1 MRHWQLWL
9 VVVLLSTA
17 AGSSIAA
24 PASPR
29 LPEVV
34 VAILDDGLSV
44 RQASFEP
51 LFKQELLALTEGEFD
66 LRFKVFSGRWQLET
80 TRQAL
85 QQAYDDP
92 EVDMVLVT
100 GLTANQLVAQE
111 DAFAKPTFLPL
122 VFDASLLG
130 LPRQGRGSGETHLS
144 YLADETDFFDQ
155 LAAFHEVV
163 PFRRVGLL
171 VDGFILQTSD
181 EVVRSTLNV
190 GSRLEV
196 EIVPIPY
203 DDPEGDLLALIPD
216 RVEAVMVG
224 GLERLSEAAINRL
237 VEGLVMRSLP
247 SFSLAGDS
255 FVRRGLLASATSDAD
270 WRRLARRTAL
280 NMQAVMLG
288 EEAAQQPVDFR
299 SKRRLFVNLQT
310 ARKIDLWPTYD
321 VLVEAVLV
329 GDDPGAGGLGWDI
342 AQVAEEA
349 VRINQELLAQQLAT
363 DAGALDVRRA
373 RTRLLPQISADL
385 SSTLLDGGSPAV
397 ASGAVAQQSTDAA
410 LTLSQVV
417 WSEPILADRD
427 IQQHLQIG
435 REAELERFRLDILQ
449 AATVAF
455 LDVLRADTQV
465 RVQRDNLERIRAN
478 LELARDRVRVGSSSR
493 ADVYRWQRELATA
506 RQTSI
511 DAYTQR
517 TVAREALNRL
527 LHRPLTEPFIVVTPS
542 LDDPYLLMSEGGLRE
557 TIDNPKS
564 FRRLTAFQVQQ
575 GLKRSP
581 ELASLQASL
590 AALRRQR
597 VSVRR
602 QFFSPTVSLQGQ
614 ISYILEEDRAVG
626 IPQDGESDA
635 SLGVV
640 ASLPLF
646 TGGSRRLDGEQ
657 LDLEIRRL
665 EAQVSALSERIE
677 QGIRANMHLANAS
690 FNNIALAQ
698 QAAEAAAK
706 NLELITSSY
715 SQGVVSILD
724 LLDAQSAALQSEESA
739 ANAVF
744 DFLIDL
750 MRAQRAAGVFD
761 FFLSDQERQ
770 LTLLE
775 LQRFL
780 ANEEIGR

>member
-1 MRHWQLWL
+1 MRQWQLWL
-9 VVVLLSTA
+9 TIVVLSTA
-17 AGSSIAA
+17 GPLIAA
-24 PASPR
+24 PPSPSH
-29 LPEVV
+29 PEVV
-34 VAILDDGLSV
+34 VAILDDGIAA
-44 RQASFEP
+44 RQASLEP
-51 LFKQELLALTEGEFD
+51 LFREELLALTEGEIEV
-66 LRFKVFSGRWQLET
+66 RFKVFSGQWQLET
-80 TRQAL
+80 TRRAL
-85 QQAYDDP
+85 QRAYDDP

-111 DAFAKPTFLPL
+111 TSFAKPTFLPL
-122 VFDASLLG
+122 VFDAALLA
-130 LPRQGRGSGETHLS
+130 LPRQGQGSGITHLS
-144 YLADETDFFDQ
+144 YLADEMDFFDH

-171 VDGFILQTSD
+171 VDAFILKVSAD
-181 EVVRSTLNV
+181 VVRSTLAV
-190 GSRLEV
+190 GSRLDV
-196 EIVPIPY
+196 EIVPIAY
-203 DDPEGDLLALIPD
+203 EDPEGDLLSLIPSH
-216 RVEAVMVG
+216 VEAIMVG
-224 GLERLSEAAINRL
+224 GLERLSEAAIDRL
-237 VEGLVMRSLP
+237 VEGLAKRRLP

-270 WRRLARRTAL
+270 WQRLARRTAL

-288 EEAAQQPVDFR
+288 EEAARQPVDFR
-299 SKRRLFVNLQT
+299 SKRRLYVNLQT
-310 ARKIDLWPTYD
+310 AQILDVWPTYD

-329 GDDPGAGGLGWDI
+329 DDDPGAGGLGWDI

-363 DAGALDVRRA
+363 DAGALEVRLA

-385 SSTLLDGGSPAV
+385 SWTELDGGSPSV
-397 ASGAVAQQSTDAA
+397 AAGAIAKRSTDAA

-427 IQQHLQIG
+427 IQQHLQAG
-435 REAELERFRLDILQ
+435 REAELERFRLDTLQ
-449 AATVAF
+449 AATVTF
-455 LDVLRADTQV
+455 LDILRADTQV

-527 LHRPLTEPFIVVTPS
+527 LHRPLTEPFIVVMPS

-564 FRRLTAFQVQQ
+564 FRRLTELQIQR
-575 GLKRSP
+575 GLERSP
-581 ELASLQASL
+581 ELASLKASV
-590 AALRRQR
+590 AALKRQR
-597 VSVRR
+597 LSLER

-614 ISYILEEDRAVG
+614 LSYVLEEQRISG
-626 IPQDGESDA
+626 ISQQGESDA
-635 SLGVV
+635 SLAVV

-657 LDLEIRRL
+657 LEVQIRQLEVQIT
-665 EAQVSALSERIE
+665 ALRERIE
-677 QGIRANMHLANAS
+677 QGIRSNMHLANAS
-690 FNNIALAQ
+690 YNNIALAQ

-739 ANAVF
+739 ANSVF

-750 MRAQRAAGVFD
+750 MNAQRATGVFD

-770 LTLLE
+770 LALLE

-780 ANEEIGR
+780 ASEEDER